1 MENEIKERLIDL
13 FGDRVAFHRTERLLY
28 SSDLASLPKMVTGLI
43 QNMPDAVVL
52 VRTRDELSAL
62 VGLAAGRGIPLVPR
76 GAGTAGYG
84 GAVPAKGGI
93 VVDFSMMNGILEVD
107 VKGNKAVVEP
117 GVIWNDLEWHLR
129 QRGLALRVYPGSALS
144 ATVGGWLANGG
155 GVGIGGFEY
164 GYLRDNIIEV
174 ETVTVGGIS
183 VIKGSD
189 LDLVEGMAGT
199 TGFVTRVVLCVR
211 EGAPDIPVVA
221 AFPTLKGLADSFRM
235 IREERLPL
243 WEVGYKD
250 GLNVRMTHEAMEK
263 QAKKGPVCH
272 EVHAPALPADRYL
285 ATYVYPQGRE
295 SKVKAQLERII
306 TAAGGEALG
315 REETEYEWSER
326 FYGMRLKALGPSII
340 PSEVIIPTDSLLEF
354 AEKAGK
360 KIEGL
365 SFNGTL
371 VKGGVESAFLG
382 YRLDDERRPGY
393 ALAFVNSL
401 IPMKIAKKLGGRP
414 YTTGMM
420 LSGFAG
426 DILGKDRLERA
437 YNFKKKVD
445 PEGILNPGKV
455 FPPSLDSKSPVKMV
469 KLMTSLA
476 TKQIG
481 AIRMIDALVG
491 GKAKGMTTEGDTA
504 LEKMPYGKEAVWDAL
519 ACANCGYCRGNCTE
533 FKSIGWESSSPRGK
547 FHFLREYIKNNASFD
562 QRMAEMFFVCST
574 CRRCND
580 TCQVMSSIDE
590 HWSLTLR
597 PLLWQQ
603 GFNPPRV
610 HQGNAHNI
618 MVSHNPGALSQ
629 DERTAWMTPDLKRSE
644 EGEIGYFAGCSASY
658 SGSTRNLAVNAVRLL
673 NKGGIEPVYMGTD
686 EWCCGG
692 SMFIAGCLD
701 DVLETVGHNI
711 DQMNKRG
718 VKTLVTSCS
727 GCWLHLAHFYPVLAR
742 RLNKPF
748 DITVKH
754 VTQMLSE
761 LIGADR
767 LKCKFPVDL
776 TVTYH
781 DPCHIGRGGGIY
793 DEPRNVLSAI
803 PNLEVIE
810 MERSRENAS
819 CCGRHVMRYPRL
831 GMSINENRLNE
842 VKATGAPVLVGAC
855 PTCETNFRLGIGETG
870 SNLEVFDIT
879 DLVCHSVG
887 LPTLVMSKLM
897 RLGVM

>member
-1 MENEIKERLIDL
+1 MENGIKKSLIDL
-13 FGDRVAFHRTERLLY
+13 FGERVAFHRTERLLY

-43 QNMPDAVVL
+43 QTLPDAVVL
-52 VRTRDELSAL
+52 VRTREELG
-62 VGLAAGRGIPLVPR
+62 GLIDLAVRSRVTLVPR

-93 VVDFSMMNGILEVD
+93 VVDFSMMNRVLDVD
-107 VKGNKAVVEP
+107 EEGKKAVVEP
-117 GVIWNDLEWHLR
+117 GVVWNDLESHLR
-129 QRGLALRVYPGSALS
+129 SEGLALRVYPGSALS

-164 GYLRDNIIEV
+164 GFLRDSVVEV
-174 ETVTVGGIS
+174 EVLTPGGAFLME
-183 VIKGSD
+183 GDD
-189 LDLVEGMAGT
+189 LDLIEGMAGT
-199 TGFVTRVVLCVR
+199 TGLVTRVTLKVR
-211 EGAPDIPVVA
+211 EGMPDVPVVA
-221 AFPTLKGLADSFRM
+221 AFPALKGLAESFRM
-235 IREERLPL
+235 VREQRLPF

-250 GLNVRMTHEAMEK
+250 RLNVQMTHEAMEK
-263 QAKKGPVCH
+263 QANKGPVCH
-272 EVHAPALPADRYL
+272 EVHAVAFPPGRYL
-285 ATYVYPQGRE
+285 ATYVYPEDRE
-295 SKVKAQLERII
+295 GAVRPHLERIVA
-306 TAAGGEALG
+306 AAGGEVLG
-315 REETEYEWSER
+315 AVEAGYEWSER

-340 PSEVIIPTDSLLEF
+340 PSEVIVPTDKLQEF

-365 SFNGTL
+365 AFNGTL
-371 VKGGVESAFLG
+371 VNGGAESAFLG
-382 YRLDDERRPGY
+382 YRLDDERRAGY

-401 IPMKIAKKLGGRP
+401 IPVKIAKKLGGRP

-420 LSGFAG
+420 LSGFAA
-426 DILGKDRLERA
+426 DILGKERLEKA
-437 YNFKKKVD
+437 YLFKRKVD
-445 PEGILNPGKV
+445 PEGVLNPGKV
-455 FPPSLDSKSPVKMV
+455 FPPSLDSTSPARMV

-481 AIRMIDALVG
+481 AIRAIDALVG
-491 GKAKGMTTEGDTA
+491 GRAKGMTAGGNTP
-504 LEKMPYGKEAVWDAL
+504 LERMPFGKEAVWDAL

-547 FHFLREYIKNNASFD
+547 FHFLREYLKDNAGFD

-574 CRRCND
+574 CRRCNG

-629 DERTAWMTPDLKRSE
+629 DERTAWMTPDLRRSE

-658 SGSTRNLAVNAVRLL
+658 SASTRNLAVNAVRLL
-673 NKGGIEPVYMGTD
+673 NKGGIEPVYLGTE

-701 DVLETVGHNI
+701 DALETVGHNI
-711 DQMNKRG
+711 DELNRRG

-727 GCWLHLAHFYPVLAR
+727 GCWLHLAHFYPVLAK
-742 RLNKPF
+742 RLGKPF
-748 DITVKH
+748 DIAVKH
-754 VTQMLSE
+754 VTQIVSG
-761 LIGADR
+761 LIDEGH
-767 LKCKFPVDL
+767 LTCKFPVDL
-776 TVTYH
+776 AVTYH

-793 DEPRNVLSAI
+793 EEPRRILKAIPGLDLIEMSAI
-803 PNLEVIE
+803 
-810 MERSRENAS
+810 REDAS

-842 VKATGAPVLVGAC
+842 VKATGASVLVGAC

-870 SNLEVFDIT
+870 DDIEVFDIT

-887 LPTLVMSKLM
+887 LPTLVMTRFM
-897 RLGVM
+897 NLGVM